1 MTSTPNL
8 FNGAPR
14 PEARIG
20 ELLELLAEDWKRS
33 GPDQRFFQYLENL
46 KHRLGLPADA
56 YNVDD
61 QALISHIAAGPRGN
75 EPRQAG

>member
-8 FNGAPR
+8 FSGTPR
-14 PEARIG
+14 PEGRIG

-46 KHRLGLPADA
+46 RHRLGLPADA
-56 YNVDD
+56 YNVED
-61 QALISHIAAGPRGN
+61 ASLIERLREHAAS
-75 EPRQAG
+75 